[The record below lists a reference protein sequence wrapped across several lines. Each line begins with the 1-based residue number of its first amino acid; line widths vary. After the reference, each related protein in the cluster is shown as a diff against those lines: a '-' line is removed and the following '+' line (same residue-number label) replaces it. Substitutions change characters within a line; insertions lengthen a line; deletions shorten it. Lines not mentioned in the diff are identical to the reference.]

1 MKQTLDL
8 YFEKHENL
16 VPMARDFFRRI
27 FLFTGVESID
37 EYNLQRCINE
47 LGRFIETSDKKIN
60 GVRKK
65 NDKIIEVD
73 RSNPADIIGKKYK
86 QPIYILQPI
95 PKSSQ
100 QKSILEF
107 FESYKNDFGLTDD
120 DFGFNSNER
129 KSADFVYNKVMF
141 SRFADG
147 CGYNQTH
154 IAKVMRCD
162 RTTVIHY
169 IRRYKTKI
177 TNEDIATKPF

>member
-1 MKQTLDL
+1 M

-16 VPMARDFFRRI
+16 VPMSRDFFRRI
-27 FLFTGVESID
+27 FVFTGVEKID

-47 LGRFIETSDKKIN
+47 LGRFIETAEKKIN

-73 RSNPADIIGKKYK
+73 RSNPDAIIGKKYK

-95 PKSSQ
+95 PKTDS
-100 QKSILEF
+100 QKSIVDF
-107 FESYKNDFGLTDD
+107 FEGYKNDFSLKDD
-120 DFGFNSNER
+120 DFGFNKKER
-129 KSADFVYNKVMF
+129 SAADYVYNKAMF

-147 CGYNQTH
+147 CGYNQTQ

-169 IRRYKTKI
+169 IRKYKTKI
-177 TNEDIATKPF
+177 INEDIITKPF

>member
-37 EYNLQRCINE
+37 EYNMQRCVNE
-47 LGRFIETSDKKIN
+47 LGRFIESADKKIN

-73 RSNPADIIGKKYK
+73 RSNPADIIGQKYK

-95 PKSSQ
+95 PKTAS
-100 QKSILEF
+100 QKSIFDF
-107 FESYKNDFGLTDD
+107 FEGYKSDFGLTDD
-120 DFGFNSNER
+120 DFGFNKKER
-129 KSADFVYNKVMF
+129 SAADYVYNKAMF

-147 CGYNQTH
+147 CGYNQTN